1 MEAVGIELTTY
12 RMRSDRSTTELCPLY
27 ATNKKFLYTHI
38 TNSDQ
43 VNLYFNDSS
52 YKIKF
57 VVLLLIS
64 LNGVSLLKRITRKQ
78 SKDYKEEKNY

>member
-1 MEAVGIELTTY
+1 
-12 RMRSDRSTTELCPLY
+12 
-27 ATNKKFLYTHI
+27 
-38 TNSDQ
+38 